1 MLVYNITLKIDPE
14 IEKEWVKWQ
23 QEEHIPE
30 VISTKLFS
38 EYKFFHLLEQ
48 DETDGIT
55 YVVQYFTSS
64 MENYN
69 DYIEKFAPLLRKKS
83 IKKWGDRV
91 IYFRTIMELV
101 Q

>member
-1 MLVYNITLKIDPE
+1 MIVYNITLKIDPE

-23 QEEHIPE
+23 REEHIPE

-83 IKKWGDRV
+83 IEKWGDRV
-91 IYFRTIMELV
+91 TYFRTIMELV